1 MFATVQVAY
10 GRSID
15 THHGLADGVTEG
27 VVVVDVVGV
36 TDLVVEGV
44 AVAVMVGVIDG
55 VTDLVKDGVAALVEV
70 GVTDIV
76 GVGVTDAALWQFTI
90 EFLVKRQSS
99 YK

>member
-1 MFATVQVAY
+1 LFPTVQVAY

-36 TDLVVEGV
+36 TDLVVDGV
-44 AVAVMVGVIDG
+44 AVAVVVGVIDG
-55 VTDLVKDGVAALVEV
+55 VADLVEVGVTDGVAALVEV
-70 GVTDIV
+70 GVTD
-76 GVGVTDAALWQFTI
+76 AALWQFI
-90 EFLVKRQSS
+90 MEFLVKRQSS